1 MAHISLVNHL
11 LFNKSFTSY
20 SSLQVPLLYFWLP
33 VFLYTAVVRKQ
44 VGCCLIRLRDAAQYQ
59 SCSFFNNVQ
68 RKLMEGCQTYAK
80 KKVANL

>member
-1 MAHISLVNHL
+1 MAHTSLVNHL

-44 VGCCLIRLRDAAQYQ
+44 FGCCPICIRDAAQYRGR
-59 SCSFFNNVQ
+59 SGEVIMYFRLRRSV
-68 RKLMEGCQTYAK
+68 R
-80 KKVANL
+80 